1 MITGVIDCLFAEVL
15 AGFDDG
21 VWPFFFVFFFLSDLL
36 FQPFDVFDA
45 AAAAAAFGVSLV
57 FTKKRNII
65 I

>member
-1 MITGVIDCLFAEVL
+1 LITGVVDGLFDEVL

-21 VWPFFFVFFFLSDLL
+21 VGPFFFVFFFLSDLL

-45 AAAAAAFGVSLV
+45 AAAAAFGVSLV